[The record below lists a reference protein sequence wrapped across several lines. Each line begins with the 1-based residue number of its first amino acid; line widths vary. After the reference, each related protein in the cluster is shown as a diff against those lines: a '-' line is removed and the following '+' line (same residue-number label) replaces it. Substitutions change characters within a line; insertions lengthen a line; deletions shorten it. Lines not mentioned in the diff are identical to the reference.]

1 MDVVIKPCK
10 LRGTVKAP
18 PSKSYAHRALICAA
32 LAGGGTVSGIEYSQD
47 VSATLDCSETLGAR
61 IEKEENTVKILSR
74 EAVET
79 SGVFSCRESGS
90 TLRFFV
96 PVAAALYGSA
106 VFTGTQR
113 LVERGVGIYE
123 NLFSQKGI
131 KIEKTDSE
139 IKLCGRLE
147 NGAYEMAGNVSSQ
160 FATGLLLALPLITG
174 DSTLKITPP
183 VESRPYID
191 ITLDV
196 LSRYGVEIN
205 EKEKNRFF
213 IKGGQKYKETEMEI
227 PGDWSNAA
235 ALLAFNTAGGDVAVT
250 GLDAGSAQGDRF
262 CVEAFKILENE
273 NAVIDVSDCPD
284 LAPVLFAVAAA
295 KHGAVFTGTKRL
307 AIKESDRASS
317 MAQELEKFGVESE
330 IDENSVKIFD
340 CALKTPLQPL
350 SAHNDHRIVM
360 ALSFLACI
368 TGGRI
373 NGAQAV
379 SKSFP
384 QFFETL
390 QSLGAEVQIE
400 T

>member
-47 VSATLDCSETLGAR
+47 VSATLDCSEALGAR
-61 IEKEENTVKILSR
+61 IEKGENTVKILSR

-79 SGVFSCRESGS
+79 PGVFSCRESGS

-131 KIEKTDSE
+131 MIEKTDSE

-160 FATGLLLALPLITG
+160 FATGLLLALPLIPG

-196 LSRYGVEIN
+196 LSRYGIEIS

-213 IKGGQKYKETEMEI
+213 IKGGQKYKETGIEI

-235 ALLAFNTAGGDVAVT
+235 ALLAFNTAGGNVAVT

-330 IDENSVKIFD
+330 IAENSVTIRD
-340 CALKTPLQPL
+340 CPLKAPAVPL

-360 ALSFLACI
+360 ALSLLACI